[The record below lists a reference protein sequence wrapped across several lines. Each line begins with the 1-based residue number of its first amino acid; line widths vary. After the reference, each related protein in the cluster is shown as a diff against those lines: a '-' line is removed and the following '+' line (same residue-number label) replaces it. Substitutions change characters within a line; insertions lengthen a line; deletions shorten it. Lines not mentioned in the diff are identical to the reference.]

1 MVLIM
6 FRDNEDDV
14 DGAERLPMNDD
25 VFIPTSL
32 FVNQSYM
39 CD

>member
-6 FRDNEDDV
+6 MMMVIMSRDNYDDV

-25 VFIPTSL
+25 DVFIPTSL
-32 FVNQSYM
+32 F
-39 CD
+39 